1 MRAIRFHH
9 FGPPAEALQLDDLP
23 EEMPGPGQVRLRLTH
38 RPINPSDLL
47 TISGHYGRLP
57 RLPAVA
63 GLEGVGRVAALGEG
77 VTGWRVGDRAIPLG
91 AGGTWRESVTV
102 AAAQLLPVPDAVSD
116 ETAAQF
122 VVNPVTAWVMLEEEL
137 ALRPGD
143 WLAQTAAGSALG
155 RLVIQLAQLRGYHTV
170 NFVRR
175 PEQVAELLALGADAV
190 FCTDEA
196 DVAGRVRALT
206 DGRGVAGALD
216 AVGGET
222 GALALRCLRPGDWLA
237 QTAAGSALGR
247 LVIQL
252 AQLRGYHTVNFVR
265 RADAVAELR
274 DLGADAVFS
283 TDEAPNAADLVARVR
298 ALTDG
303 RGVAGALDAV
313 GGETGALA
321 LHCLRPGGTLLVYG
335 LLGGE
340 PLPLHNGEMLFRGL
354 TVRGFWL
361 THWFQHT
368 PPERAQTTLR
378 ELMGLMAGGQLTPT
392 AEAAYDLADFRA
404 AVAHAQRP
412 GRQGKIMLI
421 G

>member
-23 EEMPGPGQVRLRLTH
+23 EETPGPGQVRLRLTH

-77 VTGWRVGDRAIPLG
+77 VAGWRVGDRAIPLG

-102 AAAQLLPVPDAVSD
+102 AADQLLPVPDAVSD
-116 ETAAQF
+116 EVAAQF

-137 ALRPGD
+137 GLRPGD

-175 PEQVAELLALGADAV
+175 VEQVAEL
-190 FCTDEA
+190 
-196 DVAGRVRALT
+196 RA
-206 DGRGVAGALD
+206 
-216 AVGGET
+216 
-222 GALALRCLRPGDWLA
+222 
-237 QTAAGSALGR
+237 
-247 LVIQL
+247 
-252 AQLRGYHTVNFVR
+252 
-265 RADAVAELR
+265 
-274 DLGADAVFS
+274 LGADAVFS
-283 TDEAPNAADLVARVR
+283 TDEAPDVGDLVARVR

-378 ELMGLMAGGQLTPT
+378 ELMGLMAGGQLAPT
-392 AEAAYDLADFRA
+392 VEAAYDLADFRA

-412 GRQGKIMLI
+412 GRQGKIILT

>member
-9 FGPPAEALQLDDLP
+9 FGPPAEVLQLDDLP
-23 EEMPGPGQVRLRLTH
+23 EEAPGPGQVRLRLTH

-57 RLPAVA
+57 RLPAVP
-63 GLEGVGRVAALGEG
+63 GLEGVGRVEALGEG
-77 VTGWRVGDRAIPLG
+77 VAGWRAGDRAIPLG

-102 AAAQLLPVPDAVSD
+102 AADQLLPVPDAVSD

-155 RLVIQLAQLRGYHTV
+155 RLVIQLAQR
-170 NFVRR
+170 
-175 PEQVAELLALGADAV
+175 
-190 FCTDEA
+190 
-196 DVAGRVRALT
+196 
-206 DGRGVAGALD
+206 
-216 AVGGET
+216 
-222 GALALRCLRPGDWLA
+222 
-237 QTAAGSALGR
+237 
-247 LVIQL
+247 
-252 AQLRGYHTVNFVR
+252 RGYHTVNFVR
-265 RADAVAELR
+265 RAEAVAELR

-283 TDEAPNAADLVARVR
+283 SDEAEIVARVR

-321 LHCLRPGGTLLVYG
+321 LRCLRPGGTLLVYG

-368 PPERAQTTLR
+368 PPARVQTTLR
-378 ELMGLMAGGQLTPT
+378 ELMGLMAGGQLAT
-392 AEAAYDLADFRA
+392 AVEATYDLADCRA
-404 AVAHAQRP
+404 AVAHAERP
-412 GRQGKIMLI
+412 GRQGKIVLI